1 MLPHPARCNPAADRS
16 GCGEGHS
23 HPREQR
29 QREQSSG
36 KQEEELKALRRLL
49 LLLLLLRVPGRDPR
63 PLMPQKRRARVCD
76 RGVSLIHNLADA
88 PSWALGRDDG
98 GDACR
103 FGALHHGAT
112 RPITSASRPRKLP
125 MLP

>member
-63 PLMPQKRRARVCD
+63 PLRPQKRRARVCD
-76 RGVSLIHNLADA
+76 HGCILVKSAICGRAVVGSADVEVSEEAVD
-88 PSWALGRDDG
+88 SKR
-98 GDACR
+98 R
-103 FGALHHGAT
+103 
-112 RPITSASRPRKLP
+112 R
-125 MLP
+125 

>member
-63 PLMPQKRRARVCD
+63 PLSARLYKVCVLVKSRRAVV
-76 RGVSLIHNLADA
+76 GE
-88 PSWALGRDDG
+88 
-98 GDACR
+98 
-103 FGALHHGAT
+103 
-112 RPITSASRPRKLP
+112 
-125 MLP
+125 

>member
-63 PLMPQKRRARVCD
+63 PLRPQKRRARVCD
-76 RGVSLIHNLADA
+76 HGCISLKSTIC
-88 PSWALGRDDG
+88 GRAVVG
-98 GDACR
+98 
-103 FGALHHGAT
+103 
-112 RPITSASRPRKLP
+112 SA
-125 MLP
+125 